1 MAFLNEKKIPK
12 EYLEKYGSM
21 LESQKLKDA
30 SGSLMPAETIRGCS
44 GWTVDYDRCIF
55 LASFP
60 HGYMELKSLQ
70 LFIFHWQNNIFYV
83 EANREINRVA
93 NPRDINYYSVLF
105 KPPIE
110 LEQQK
115 SLFLGGLKEALK
127 AYGTA
132 GAFSGVESNVIFNW

>member
-1 MAFLNEKKIPK
+1 MAVAAGRLIMIDVFFWQGFL
-12 EYLEKYGSM
+12 M
-21 LESQKLKDA
+21 
-30 SGSLMPAETIRGCS
+30 
-44 GWTVDYDRCIF
+44 V
-55 LASFP
+55 
-60 HGYMELKSLQ
+60 
-70 LFIFHWQNNIFYV
+70 IFHWQNNIVYV